1 MKTKDLNKVS
11 DTKGTKKS
19 VGTSTQ
25 IENSIKMESV
35 NNESKKTVYLRPNQD
50 SKIDDFFKFSCQQ
63 FAHEFQVNMMEAS
76 VIMKYSEIYG
86 IQFARDL
93 FYDACQ
99 FTNNFTS
106 DIATKLEDR
115 VDGTDIS
122 YKKGDSDICRYLVH
136 VDNANICSVFR
147 HFMEYAMATGRSSV
161 TPIIKDEEERREQN
175 RLLNLNKRREE
186 KKFNDT
192 KVTLNSL
199 DVDKLLTMLTPEQI
213 DAIIAKKAA

>member
-1 MKTKDLNKVS
+1 
-11 DTKGTKKS
+11 
-19 VGTSTQ
+19 
-25 IENSIKMESV
+25 MESV
-35 NNESKKTVYLRPNQD
+35 SNESKKTVYLRPNQE

-63 FAHEFQVNMMEAS
+63 FSHEFHVNMMEAS
-76 VIMKYSEIYG
+76 IVMKYSEIYG

-93 FYDACQ
+93 FYDACK

-106 DIATKLEDR
+106 DIVNKLEDGI
-115 VDGTDIS
+115 DGTDIS
-122 YKKGDSDICRYLVH
+122 YKKGDSDICRYLVRI
-136 VDNANICSVFR
+136 DNANICSVFR
-147 HFMEYAMATGRSSV
+147 HFLEYAIATNRPSV
-161 TPIIKDEEERREQN
+161 ALIVKDEEKRREEN
-175 RLLNLNKRREE
+175 RLANLNKRREE